1 MTATAA
7 PARAGS
13 LWALATGARPPERRA
28 LGIAFV
34 YFFCVLCSYYLL
46 RPVRDQ
52 FSAAVGST
60 NLWQFWLGTFIVTLV
75 LAPVFG
81 ALVSR
86 FRREVFVPAVYLFF
100 VACLI
105 AFVPAFAAADAIG
118 VRALGVVFY
127 IWLSVFNLF
136 VVSVF
141 WSFMADIFDS
151 GQARRLFPLIAV
163 GGTLGA
169 IAGPAVAGLLPIRML
184 LIVAIALLLIAMFCA
199 RLLSKWSRECTNE
212 HSNELARSEVI
223 GGGIWAGLQQTFRS
237 PFLRKM
243 AVLMLLGD
251 AVGTVAYALTADY
264 VGAHY
269 VGAEVRKTFYAH
281 IDLITNLLQLG
292 LQISLT
298 RALMTR
304 FGAGV
309 TMVTGAAISV
319 IALIVTAIAG
329 QPAVIAMLV
338 ITRGS
343 AYGIGKPASDSL
355 YARVERE
362 ARYKG
367 KNVIDTAVWRFGD
380 VVVSLLMKG
389 LPVIGVGI
397 AGFALLSTIAAT
409 LSGWFG
415 WRAAHAPELF
425 SANGDNPAMP
435 TGSIP

>member
-1 MTATAA
+1 MVAN
-7 PARAGS
+7 
-13 LWALATGARPPERRA
+13 ARPVERRA
-28 LGIAFV
+28 LLIAAV
-34 YFFCVLCSYYLL
+34 YFFCVLGSYYLL

-60 NLWQFWLGTFIVTLV
+60 NLWQFWIGTFIVTLA

-81 ALVSR
+81 ALVAR
-86 FRREVFVPAVYLFF
+86 FRREVFVPAVNLFF

-105 AFVPAFAAADAIG
+105 AFLPAFVAQDAIG
-118 VRALGVVFY
+118 VRALGIVFY
-127 IWLSVFNLF
+127 VWLSVFNLF

-169 IAGPAVAGLLPIRML
+169 IAGPIVAGLLPIRTVL
-184 LIVAIALLLIAMFCA
+184 VAAIALLLIATLCA
-199 RLLSKWSRECTNE
+199 RVLSKWSRECTNE
-212 HSNELARSEVI
+212 RSNELARGEVI
-223 GGGIWAGLQQTFRS
+223 GGGIWAGIRQMFRS

-243 AVLMLLGD
+243 AALMLLGD

-269 VGAEVRKTFYAH
+269 VGAEARKTFYSH
-281 IDLITNLLQLG
+281 IDLATNLLELC
-292 LQISLT
+292 LQVSLT
-298 RALMTR
+298 RMLLTR
-304 FGAGV
+304 FGAGATLV
-309 TMVTGAAISV
+309 VGASISV
-319 IALIVTAIAG
+319 VVLVVTAVIG
-329 QPAVIAMLV
+329 QAAVVAMLV

-389 LPVIGVGI
+389 LPVIGVGF
-397 AGFALLSTIAAT
+397 AGFASLSTIAAT
-409 LSGWFG
+409 LSGWIG
-415 WRAAHAPELF
+415 WRAAHAPELL
-425 SANGDNPAMP
+425 AGDGDNPSQP
-435 TGSIP
+435 SRPVP